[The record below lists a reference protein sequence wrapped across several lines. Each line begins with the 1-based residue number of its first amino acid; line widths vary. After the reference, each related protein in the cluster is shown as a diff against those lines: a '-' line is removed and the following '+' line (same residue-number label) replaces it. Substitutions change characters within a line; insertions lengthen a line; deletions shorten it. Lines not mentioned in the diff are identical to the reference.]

1 MIVFSFRYSPDQMY
15 TVVADVKNYRKF
27 VPFCK
32 KSVVIVERKDFLKAE
47 LEIGFPPI
55 AESYTS
61 NVSLVRPSLV
71 RAICTDGK
79 LFNYLE
85 TTWRFSP
92 GLKSNTQSCII
103 DFFIDF
109 EFKSLLHSQLAH
121 MFFDKVV
128 KQMEGA
134 FILEAKRRYG
144 KESLP
149 THPLAVV
156 KS

>member
-1 MIVFSFRYSPDQMY
+1 MY
-15 TVVADVKNYRKF
+15 TVVADVKNYRNF

-32 KSVVIVERKDFLKAE
+32 KSSVLIEKKDFLRAE

-55 AESYTS
+55 SESYTS

-71 RAICTDGK
+71 CAVCTDGR
-79 LFNYLE
+79 LFSYLE

-92 GLKSNTQSCII
+92 GLRSNPQSCII
-103 DFFIDF
+103 DFSIDF
-109 EFKSLLHSQLAH
+109 EFKSLLHSQLAY
-121 MFFDKVV
+121 MFFDKVI
-128 KQMEGA
+128 KQMEEA

-144 KESLP
+144 RESLP
-149 THPLAVV
+149 SHSLAVV

>member
-1 MIVFSFRYSPDQMY
+1 MY
-15 TVVADVKNYRKF
+15 QVVADVKNYKNF

-32 KSVVIVERKDFLKAE
+32 KSTVIEEKAYFLKAE

-55 AESYTS
+55 SESYTS
-61 NVSLVRPSLV
+61 NVSLARPRLV
-71 RAICTDGK
+71 RAVCTDGR
-79 LFNYLE
+79 LFDYLE

-92 GLKSNTQSCII
+92 GLKSNPQSCII
-103 DFFIDF
+103 DFSIDF

-134 FILEAKRRYG
+134 FITEAKRRYG
-144 KESLP
+144 RESVP
-149 THPLAVV
+149 THQLAVV
-156 KS
+156 RDS

>member
-1 MIVFSFRYSPDQMY
+1 MY
-15 TVVADVKNYRKF
+15 QVVADVRNYKKF

-32 KSVVIVERKDFLKAE
+32 KSNVIIDKPDFLKAE

-55 AESYTS
+55 SESYTS
-61 NVSLVRPSLV
+61 NVTLTRPYLV
-71 RAICTDGK
+71 RAICTDGR

-85 TTWRFSP
+85 TTWRFGP
-92 GLKSNTQSCII
+92 GLKSNPKSCII
-103 DFFIDF
+103 DFSIDF

-134 FILEAKRRYG
+134 FILEAKKRYG
-144 KESLP
+144 RESLP

-156 KS
+156 RSWWRGVLEY

>member
-1 MIVFSFRYSPDQMY
+1 MF
-15 TVVADVKNYRKF
+15 TVVADVKNYKRF

-32 KSVVIVERKDFLKAE
+32 KSTVLISSEDFLKAE

-61 NVSLVRPSLV
+61 NVTLVRPRLV
-71 RAICTDGK
+71 RAVCTDGR

-85 TTWRFSP
+85 TTWRFGP
-92 GLKSNTQSCII
+92 GLKSNPQSCII
-103 DFFIDF
+103 DFYIDF
-109 EFKSLLHSQLAH
+109 EFKSLLHSQLAY

-144 KESLP
+144 MESLP
-149 THPLAVV
+149 SHPLAVV

>member
-1 MIVFSFRYSPDQMY
+1 MY
-15 TVVADVKNYRKF
+15 AVVADVKNYKYF

-32 KSVVIVERKDFLKAE
+32 KSTVLLERDDFLRAE

-61 NVSLVRPSLV
+61 NVSLSRPNLV
-71 RAICTDGK
+71 RAICTDGR
-79 LFNYLE
+79 LFSYLE

-92 GLKSNTQSCII
+92 GLKSNRQSCII
-103 DFFIDF
+103 DFSIDF
-109 EFKSLLHSQLAH
+109 EFKSLFHAQLAH

-144 KESLP
+144 RESLP
-149 THPLAVV
+149 THRLAVV